1 MESIEHSLAIDFLLL
16 YSQLHTPKS
25 ALTQDPGYRV
35 KEPYR
40 QYNFHMRSV
49 FLAMHQRTL

>member
-16 YSQLHTPKS
+16 YSQRHTLKS
-25 ALTQDPGYRV
+25 ALIQDPGYRV